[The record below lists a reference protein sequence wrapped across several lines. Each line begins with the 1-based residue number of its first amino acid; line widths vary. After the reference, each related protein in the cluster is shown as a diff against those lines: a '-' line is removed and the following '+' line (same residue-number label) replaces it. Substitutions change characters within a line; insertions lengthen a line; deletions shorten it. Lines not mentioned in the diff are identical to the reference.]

1 MTANEILN
9 QKNENGSIT
18 IENESAGWFAI
29 SRNGL
34 HYIEFSNEEVKF
46 YANEN
51 SWAKR
56 IITLTRRGY

>member
-1 MTANEILN
+1 MTISEILDRKN
-9 QKNENGSIT
+9 QNGSIT

-29 SRNGL
+29 SRKGL
-34 HYIEFSNEEVKF
+34 HYIEFANEEVKY

-56 IITLTRRGY
+56 IITLLKQGY